1 MVVNGQKCVA
11 VAKSGLKLM
20 VGLMLLGLGLLIS
33 PSQVLATSN
42 SVITA
47 QVCAFGPSS
56 PELNVDSPAGNS
68 TVSVATATLQ
78 FSGRWL
84 SKVVTK
90 RGSTT
95 LATTNL
101 TYGDNQTFSQT
112 ITLVNGAN
120 NLTFEIT
127 GGCPEAN
134 TTQAWAINY
143 NAIMAT
149 INYLVTNVSSP
160 TLSGAISSNN
170 HQIWLRINGNYYQA
184 TNHGDGSWTLPIGTI
199 APPLADGSYA
209 VELEIRNNDGVTVVW
224 SDDFVDAVVINT
236 VPPTV
241 TIDTDHSDQR
251 SPELTGEISDPHA
264 MIEIEINGQTYTAI
278 NNGDGTWTLPA
289 ETISALA
296 SGTYPL
302 AVRATDEAG
311 NVTTVT
317 QELTIKAKG
326 EIGFIIP
333 PNTGFLRIGQVN
345 IPSWL
350 LYLGLISVI
359 VGVKLLPGRCSF
371 FCVSKSK

>member
-120 NLTFEIT
+120 NLTFS
-127 GGCPEAN
+127 
-134 TTQAWAINY
+134 
-143 NAIMAT
+143 
-149 INYLVTNVSSP
+149 VSS
-160 TLSGAISSNN
+160 
-170 HQIWLRINGNYYQA
+170 
-184 TNHGDGSWTLPIGTI
+184 
-199 APPLADGSYA
+199 
-209 VELEIRNNDGVTVVW
+209 
-224 SDDFVDAVVINT
+224 F
-236 VPPTV
+236 
-241 TIDTDHSDQR
+241 
-251 SPELTGEISDPHA
+251 
-264 MIEIEINGQTYTAI
+264 
-278 NNGDGTWTLPA
+278 
-289 ETISALA
+289 
-296 SGTYPL
+296 
-302 AVRATDEAG
+302 
-311 NVTTVT
+311 
-317 QELTIKAKG
+317 
-326 EIGFIIP
+326 
-333 PNTGFLRIGQVN
+333 VN
-345 IPSWL
+345 I
-350 LYLGLISVI
+350 
-359 VGVKLLPGRCSF
+359 CSGYF
-371 FCVSKSK
+371 